1 MALIIKK
8 EQIKK
13 HGLEIWVISI
23 NGTYLTEFM
32 SEGAA
37 QNKINQIIHAWNV
50 EKIYKKGA

>member
-1 MALIIKK
+1 MTLIIKK
-8 EQIKK
+8 EQVKK
-13 HGLEIWVISI
+13 HGLEVWVISI

-50 EKIYKKGA
+50 EKIYKRGA